1 MKWLLLLAAL
11 AGFSPD
17 RQIPGPRLV
26 RRPPAPPRL
35 VVGHGFAVWEHAD
48 GSCEMFDGRTVYSGV
63 FIAGPRQNWWPDG
76 RHLKKKGKP

>member
-1 MKWLLLLAAL
+1 MKWLLLLAVVL
-11 AGFSPD
+11 TVPD

-48 GSCEMFDGRTVYSGV
+48 GSCEMFDGSKRGGRSGI
-63 FIAGPRQNWWPDG
+63 FIGGPRQNWWPDG
-76 RHLKKKGKP
+76 VKRGR

>member
-1 MKWLLLLAAL
+1 VKALLLLAVV

-26 RRPPAPPRL
+26 RRAVQIHL
-35 VVGHGFAVWEHAD
+35 VMGHGVCWWQHPD
-48 GSCEMFDGRTVYSGV
+48 GSMELGPDRSGV
-63 FIAGPRQNWWPDG
+63 FFAGPRQNWWSDG